1 MNANELM
8 LGNYVKEIA
17 TNRIGTILYVDFD
30 KTKVKLEHSTLFCPI
45 DMIEPIPLTEKWLLD
60 FGFKSEGSK
69 DYLFISLDKKDE
81 CYLYFNPLGKGIAI
95 NQNGKEGSFEMN
107 IKFVH
112 QLQNLYF
119 FFANNHLQ
127 LVEPK

>member
-30 KTKVKLEHSTLFCPI
+30 KAKVKLEHSTLFCPI
-45 DMIEPIPLTEKWLLD
+45 QAIEPIPLTEKWLLD
-60 FGFKSEGSK
+60 FGSE
-69 DYLFISLDKKDE
+69 LDRGVFRLPKLKG
-81 CYLYFNPLGKGIAI
+81 YFNLLNLKG
-95 NQNGKEGSFEMN
+95 NLFYEYN
-107 IKFVH
+107 IHQVQMCKTQYVH

-119 FFANNHLQ
+119 SLTGILLQ
-127 LVEPK
+127 LVELN